1 MVIGPLVTLFAAGL
15 LTFASPCVLPLL
27 PVYVFVLGGAGST
40 SAADSRAE
48 ARRLRLAGLGFALG
62 LSTVFVALGL
72 GVSAL
77 AGGLAD
83 HRRVLLGAAGGLL
96 VLFGLKLLGVLP
108 LGWLDRDV
116 RPLLA
121 KIPTPGGFAG
131 GALFGA
137 AFAVG
142 WTPCVGPVLGAALTY
157 AASTSADPMSAAVK
171 LAAYSAG
178 LSAPLVAAAFAAPTV
193 LAAAKRLRSATPWLQ
208 RATGAA
214 VVAVGVLLVTDKLS
228 LLVPTPADS
237 ATASGCASGTP
248 TVCAAPAGNVAP
260 SAEGLVGRPRLVE
273 FVSGH
278 CAVCA
283 KMAPIVRAIEE
294 GCTDSDGS
302 LVRVNIDEPGGRALA
317 GRYRV
322 ALVPTFLSVDAEG
335 LEIGRMVGEK
345 TWHEVAHAVSE
356 VRGEACRAPM

>member
-1 MVIGPLVTLFAAGL
+1 MALGSLVTLFAAGL

-27 PVYVFVLGGAGST
+27 PVYVSVLGGVGREATG
-40 SAADSRAE
+40 DPRAE
-48 ARRLRLAGLGFALG
+48 ARRLRLAGLGFAAG
-62 LSTVFVALGL
+62 LSVVFIALGL
-72 GVSAL
+72 GASAL
-77 AGGLAD
+77 AGALAD
-83 HRRVLLGAAGGLL
+83 HRRVLLGAAGALL
-96 VLFGLKLLGVLP
+96 VFFGLKLLGVLRF
-108 LGWLDRDV
+108 GWLDRDV

-157 AASTSADPMSAAVK
+157 AASTSANPMSAAVK

-178 LSAPLVAAAFAAPTV
+178 LSAPLVAAAFAAPRV
-193 LAAAKRLRSATPWLQ
+193 LAAAKRLRSVTPWLQ
-208 RATGAA
+208 RAMGVA
-214 VVAVGVLLVTDKLS
+214 VVAVGLLLVTDKLS

-237 ATASGCASGTP
+237 ATGCASGTP
-248 TVCAAPAGNVAP
+248 TACAAPAGEVAP
-260 SAEGLVGRPRLVE
+260 SAEGFVGRPRLVE

-302 LVRVNIDEPGGRALA
+302 LVRVNVDEPGGRALA

-335 LEIGRMVGEK
+335 LEVGRMVGEK